1 MRGLSLLLFITLAH
15 DAATDLYVTGASL
28 PELGVSAAPPATSP
42 VAARYIP
49 RDYGHPGIALA
60 RSAEEPTAPS
70 TEDGE
75 SPHHHGGGY
84 KIVQWEWSYVQT
96 PYIIASWLLVASVA
110 KIRKFC
116 NTFCMLCFPAYIV
129 QRKKVSRLFWLI
141 TRTVWKVIRIEVVN
155 VCSSVY

>member
-1 MRGLSLLLFITLAH
+1 MRGLSLLLFITLAR
-15 DAATDLYVTGASL
+15 DAVTDLYVTGASL
-28 PELGVSAAPPATSP
+28 PPNLGVSAAPPATSP

-49 RDYGHPGIALA
+49 REYGHPGIALA
-60 RSAEEPTAPS
+60 RSAEEPTTPS

-75 SPHHHGGGY
+75 SSHHHGGGF

-116 NTFCMLCFPAYIV
+116 NTFCLYIHIV
-129 QRKKVSRLFWLI
+129 QRKKASRSILVHYAGSAESYL
-141 TRTVWKVIRIEVVN
+141 
-155 VCSSVY
+155 C